1 MSTEDR
7 KIVQYT
13 LDEKTYKSLELQFKR
28 EYVYNMIYSKIL
40 AELAELNKK

>member
-13 LDEKTYKSLELQFKR
+13 LDEKTYKSLELQFQR
-28 EYVYNMIYSKIL
+28 EYLYDMVL
-40 AELAELNKK
+40 ELLKEL